1 MTPAQRPR
9 CETEYLKMIMNAVLA
24 VALGLAPVKP
34 GLETQVI
41 QVNPTKYPGLIGRY
55 RQSTDRR
62 GNTHLTGYDRLTGR
76 PFDIAV
82 ARDGRVEGTVGE
94 TYVTFTVSQAA

>member
-1 MTPAQRPR
+1 
-9 CETEYLKMIMNAVLA
+9 MILNAVLA
-24 VALGLAPVKP
+24 VALGLTPVKS
-34 GLETQVI
+34 GQEVQVI
-41 QVNPTKYPGLIGRY
+41 QYNPGDYAGLIGKY
-55 RQSTDRR
+55 NQSTDRR

-94 TYVTFTVSQAA
+94 TYVTFTVSQGA

>member
-1 MTPAQRPR
+1 
-9 CETEYLKMIMNAVLA
+9 MIMNAVLA

-41 QVNPTKYPGLIGRY
+41 QYNPTDYLGLIGRY
-55 RQSTDRR
+55 QQSTDRR
-62 GNTHLTGYDRLTGR
+62 GVTHLIGYDRLTGR

-82 ARDGRVEGTVGE
+82 AKNGRVEGTVGE
-94 TYVTFTVSQAA
+94 TYITFTVTEGA